1 MPVLYLVVC
10 GAPPAAEIPEQIPAF
25 QTDGWD
31 VCVVATPAALDFIN
45 VMTIENMT
53 GHPVRCAPRKP
64 GETHPFPQA
73 HAAALAP
80 ATFNTINKWATGISD
95 TLALGLL
102 NELLGAGLPI
112 TTVVWAKDVLR
123 AHPAFPGHV
132 QTLKDSGV
140 RFISEGSGASRF
152 PWHELRVALRGE
164 AAQPR

>member
-1 MPVLYLVVC
+1 MPVLYLVTC

-25 QTDGWD
+25 QADGWD
-31 VCVVATPAALDFIN
+31 VCVVATPAALDFVDTRI
-45 VMTIENMT
+45 IET
-53 GHPVRCAPRKP
+53 LSGRPVRCAPRKP
-64 GETHPFPQA
+64 GEADPFPPA
-73 HAAALAP
+73 HAVALAP

-123 AHPAFPGHV
+123 AHPAYPGHV

-140 RFISEGSGASRF
+140 RFISEDSGASRF
-152 PWHELRVALRGE
+152 AWHELRVALRGE
-164 AAQPR
+164 ATPPC